1 MATMQRDLDGDGGEE
16 CPMFARLILET
27 FCYTREEA
35 SERASPQMMSGDSEG
50 GGNEVVCR
58 LRASNELRKALEF
71 N

>member
-1 MATMQRDLDGDGGEE
+1 
-16 CPMFARLILET
+16 MFARLILET

-35 SERASPQMMSGDSEG
+35 SERASPQMMSGDSDGRG
-50 GGNEVVCR
+50 GDEIVCR